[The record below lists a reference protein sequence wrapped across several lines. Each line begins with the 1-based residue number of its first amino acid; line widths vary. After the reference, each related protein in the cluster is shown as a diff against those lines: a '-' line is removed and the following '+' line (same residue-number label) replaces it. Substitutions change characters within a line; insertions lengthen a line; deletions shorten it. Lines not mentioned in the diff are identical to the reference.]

1 MKCIARSRGGA
12 FRVYGTRRV
21 PGLLALL
28 AVLAPG
34 CARRGPAL
42 PSGGNVLVVSIDT
55 LRADRVGALGG
66 PPGLTPNLDRLAAR
80 GAVFT
85 NAFTPAPLTLPAHTS
100 LFSGRWPFR
109 HGVRVNGT
117 DRVDDAVPLLAAEF
131 RRAGFATGAV
141 IGSLVL
147 RSEVG
152 LARGFDLYDESFARN
167 AGKPAGEWTA
177 ERPGEEVVDRAIAW
191 LDGQR
196 EARFFLWVHL
206 YDPHAPYDPPPP
218 FKERFS
224 SPYDG
229 EVAAAD
235 AALGRLLAHLE
246 KDGRLA
252 KTLVAVAGDHGE
264 SLGEHGEETHGV
276 FLYDA
281 TLHVPLVIVPPGA
294 KAVRVTAPV
303 SLVDLAPTLRE
314 AATLPAD
321 AASDGVS
328 LGPQIRGEAA
338 DPRVV
343 YAESVYPAA
352 LLGWSPLRAARDAKG
367 KYIEAPKRE
376 YYDLERDPRERKN
389 CLEEKNAEGRD
400 LARQLAKIFSAP
412 ASRTPRPSGASDEE
426 TVRRLASLGYM
437 TPFLSG
443 SDLDRIDATRTD
455 PKDRIA
461 SWPAI
466 ERAVIARQLGRPA
479 EAADLLSALD
489 PAVLHADPVLLR
501 ELALVLRRSRRAHE
515 AVATYKELL
524 GKFPAV
530 AEDWFGLGISWH
542 LLGRGDEA
550 ASAHVQA
557 VRMKPDWRDAW
568 INLGQEYLALGK
580 LDQAREAFVNVV
592 ALDGRSVDGL
602 SGLAAVAAGRN
613 DLGTAA
619 EKLKEALGVDPERA
633 QTLENLARVERER
646 GNRQEAERLFR
657 RLEEVRTRKERRD
670 VL

>member
-1 MKCIARSRGGA
+1 MS
-12 FRVYGTRRV
+12 
-21 PGLLALL
+21 
-28 AVLAPG
+28 G
-34 CARRGPAL
+34 CARGGPAL
-42 PSGGNVLVVSIDT
+42 PGAGNVLVVSIDT

-131 RRAGFATGAV
+131 RKAGFATGAV

-196 EARFFLWVHL
+196 DARFFLWVHL
-206 YDPHAPYDPPPP
+206 YDPHAPYDPPSP

-235 AALGRLLAHLE
+235 AALGRLLTHLE

-252 KTLVAVAGDHGE
+252 TTLVAVAGDHGE

-281 TLHVPLVIVPPGA
+281 TLHVPLVIAVPGA

-314 AATLPAD
+314 AAALPAD

-328 LGPQIRGEAA
+328 LMPQIRGEAA
-338 DPRVV
+338 NPRGRLRRKRLSRGASRVV
-343 YAESVYPAA
+343 AA
-352 LLGWSPLRAARDAKG
+352 PGGPR
-367 KYIEAPKRE
+367 
-376 YYDLERDPRERKN
+376 RER
-389 CLEEKNAEGRD
+389 E
-400 LARQLAKIFSAP
+400 
-412 ASRTPRPSGASDEE
+412 
-426 TVRRLASLGYM
+426 VHRR
-437 TPFLSG
+437 
-443 SDLDRIDATRTD
+443 
-455 PKDRIA
+455 
-461 SWPAI
+461 
-466 ERAVIARQLGRPA
+466 A
-479 EAADLLSALD
+479 EA
-489 PAVLHADPVLLR
+489 R
-501 ELALVLRRSRRAHE
+501 VLRRRLGPGGE
-515 AVATYKELL
+515 KELL
-524 GKFPAV
+524 
-530 AEDWFGLGISWH
+530 
-542 LLGRGDEA
+542 R
-550 ASAHVQA
+550 
-557 VRMKPDWRDAW
+557 
-568 INLGQEYLALGK
+568 GQE
-580 LDQAREAFVNVV
+580 
-592 ALDGRSVDGL
+592 S
-602 SGLAAVAAGRN
+602 
-613 DLGTAA
+613 
-619 EKLKEALGVDPERA
+619 
-633 QTLENLARVERER
+633 
-646 GNRQEAERLFR
+646 
-657 RLEEVRTRKERRD
+657 
-670 VL
+670 